1 MLELNVNNETS
12 RLLAVVL
19 GTAKSNGLAPT
30 AEECYDPKSREN
42 VLKGTYPTEK
52 DMIKELDE
60 LKHVLLKYDVKVY
73 RPDVINHYNQ
83 IFSRDIGFV
92 IDDSFVI
99 SNILPERSEEISAID
114 KVIDLIPKNKIIE
127 LPGEC
132 HVEGGDVILNNDYVF
147 IGTFDG
153 DDYSNFKTA
162 RTNYQAIQFL
172 KKTFPE
178 KKIISFD
185 LIKSDSDPKK
195 NALHLDCCL
204 QPVGNGKLVACPDAF
219 LNRDQYEWL
228 IDYFGKE
235 NILEMSLNEMSEM
248 NCNFFSIDTNVVVSE
263 KSFTKLN
270 NWLRSFDIVVEEI
283 NYKEISKQGGL
294 LRCSTLPL
302 IRKNS

>member
-1 MLELNVNNETS
+1 LE
-12 RLLAVVL
+12 VVL
-19 GTAKSNGLAPT
+19 GTAKSNGSAPT

-60 LKHVLLKYDVKVY
+60 LENVLLKYDVKVY

-172 KKTFPE
+172 KKIFPE

-195 NALHLDCCL
+195 NALHLDCCM
-204 QPVGNGKLVACPDAF
+204 QPVGNNKLVTCPEAF
-219 LNRDQYEWL
+219 LKRDQYEWL
-228 IDYFGKE
+228 TDYFGKE
-235 NILEMSLNEMSEM
+235 NLLEMSLNEMSEM
-248 NCNFFSIDTNVVVSE
+248 NCNFFSIDTNIVVSE

-270 NWLRSFDIVVEEI
+270 NWLRSFDMIVEEI

>member
-19 GTAKSNGLAPT
+19 GTAKSNGSAPN

-42 VLKGTYPTEK
+42 VLKGTYPSEK

-60 LKHVLLKYDVKVY
+60 LENVLLKYDVKVY

-132 HVEGGDVILNNDYVF
+132 HIEGGDVILNNNYVF

-172 KKTFPE
+172 NCLLYT
-178 KKIISFD
+178 
-185 LIKSDSDPKK
+185 SDAAD
-195 NALHLDCCL
+195 
-204 QPVGNGKLVACPDAF
+204 
-219 LNRDQYEWL
+219 E
-228 IDYFGKE
+228 
-235 NILEMSLNEMSEM
+235 
-248 NCNFFSIDTNVVVSE
+248 
-263 KSFTKLN
+263 
-270 NWLRSFDIVVEEI
+270 
-283 NYKEISKQGGL
+283 
-294 LRCSTLPL
+294 
-302 IRKNS
+302 

>member
-1 MLELNVNNETS
+1 MLKLNVNNETS
-12 RLLAVVL
+12 RLVAVVL
-19 GTAKSNGLAPT
+19 GSAKSNGVTPN

-60 LKHVLLKYDVKVY
+60 LEHILLKYGVKVY

-127 LPGEC
+127 LPREC

-162 RTNYQAIQFL
+162 
-172 KKTFPE
+172 
-178 KKIISFD
+178 
-185 LIKSDSDPKK
+185 
-195 NALHLDCCL
+195 
-204 QPVGNGKLVACPDAF
+204 
-219 LNRDQYEWL
+219 
-228 IDYFGKE
+228 IDF
-235 NILEMSLNEMSEM
+235 
-248 NCNFFSIDTNVVVSE
+248 
-263 KSFTKLN
+263 
-270 NWLRSFDIVVEEI
+270 
-283 NYKEISKQGGL
+283 
-294 LRCSTLPL
+294 
-302 IRKNS
+302 

>member
-19 GTAKSNGLAPT
+19 GTAKSNGSAPT

-60 LKHVLLKYDVKVY
+60 LENVLLKYDVKVY

-99 SNILPERSEEISAID
+99 SNILPERSNEISAID

-172 KKTFPE
+172 KKIFPE

-195 NALHLDCCL
+195 NALHLDCCM
-204 QPVGNGKLVACPDAF
+204 QPVGNDKLVTCPEAF
-219 LNRDQYEWL
+219 LKRDQYEWL
-228 IDYFGKE
+228 TDYFGKE
-235 NILEMSLNEMSEM
+235 NLLEMSLNEMSEM
-248 NCNFFSIDTNVVVSE
+248 NCNFFSIDTNIVVSE

-270 NWLRSFDIVVEEI
+270 NWLRSFDMIVEEI